1 MKLVYDEIDNTM
13 HKILNS
19 LDAFDAFG
27 VLPEVYRMGLVL
39 FDIRDV
45 MDNEL
50 HILEASTELEQGIDY
65 EQNTW
70 LLEYLR

>member
-1 MKLVYDEIDNTM
+1 MKSICDEIDNGIQR
-13 HKILNS
+13 ILNS
-19 LDAFDAFG
+19 LDVFG

-50 HILEASTELEQGIDY
+50 HILEASAELEQGIDY

-70 LLEYLR
+70 LLECLEVR